1 MDDLAPIISHSDG
14 TTVIDLCVE
23 PATPE
28 NIAPFG
34 ELVGG
39 AAFPAIPSSAFYSEV
54 RTYRPTFISDEQTEI
69 AVCSLKRRP
78 LRVRWME
85 RHFKH
90 TQLFLPLGAK
100 PFVAVLAPPTD
111 TDLPN
116 IAEARAFLF
125 DGYAGLSMH
134 IGTWH
139 EFPFALIDDTQLI
152 VVLRKEAT
160 QGLLKENI
168 VDGEG
173 RSPDLDKKDITRRL
187 GVVLR
192 PNL

>member
-1 MDDLAPIISHSDG
+1 VEAIAIADDPM
-14 TTVIDLCVE
+14 TVIELTVE

-28 NIAPFG
+28 AIAPFG

-39 AAFPAIPSSAFYSEV
+39 AAFPAIPPTAFYSEV
-54 RTYRPTFISDEQTEI
+54 QTYRPTFISDEQTEI
-69 AVCSLKRRP
+69 AVCALKRRP
-78 LRVRWME
+78 FRVRWME

-90 TQLFLPLGAK
+90 TQLFLPLGGK

-111 TDLPN
+111 TELPN

-125 DGYAGLSMH
+125 DGQAGLSMH

-139 EFPFALIDDTQLI
+139 EFPFALIDDTQ
-152 VVLRKEAT
+152 VVVILRRETSKA
-160 QGLLKENI
+160 LLKENI

-173 RSPDLDKKDITRRL
+173 VGPDLDKKDVVKRL

-192 PNL
+192 PRI

>member
-1 MDDLAPIISHSDG
+1 MDAIALADDAMTLIELP
-14 TTVIDLCVE
+14 VE

-28 NIAPFG
+28 TIKPFG

-39 AAFPAIPSSAFYSEV
+39 AAFPSIPPTAFYSEV
-54 RTYRPTFISDEQTEI
+54 QTYRPTFISDEQTEI
-69 AVCSLKRRP
+69 AVCALQRRP

-90 TQLFLPLGAK
+90 TQLFLPLGGK
-100 PFVAVLAPPTD
+100 PFIAVLAPPTD

-125 DGYAGLSMH
+125 DGQAGLSMH

-139 EFPFALIDDTQLI
+139 EFPFALIDGTQLI
-152 VVLRKEAT
+152 VVLRREAT
-160 QGLLKENI
+160 KGLMKENI

-173 RSPDLDKKDITRRL
+173 VSPDLDKKYITRRL
-187 GVVLR
+187 GVVLCPR
-192 PNL
+192 I

>member
-1 MDDLAPIISHSDG
+1 MEAIAIADDPM
-14 TTVIDLCVE
+14 TVIELTVE

-28 NIAPFG
+28 AIAPFG

-39 AAFPAIPSSAFYSEV
+39 AAFPAIPPTAFYSEV
-54 RTYRPTFISDEQTEI
+54 QTYRPTFISDEQTEI
-69 AVCSLKRRP
+69 AVCALKRRP
-78 LRVRWME
+78 FRVRWME

-90 TQLFLPLGAK
+90 TQLFLPLGGK

-111 TDLPN
+111 TELPN

-125 DGYAGLSMH
+125 DGQAGLSMH

-139 EFPFALIDDTQLI
+139 EFPFALIDDTQ
-152 VVLRKEAT
+152 VVVILRRETSKA
-160 QGLLKENI
+160 LLKENI

-173 RSPDLDKKDITRRL
+173 VGPDLDKKDVVKRL

-192 PNL
+192 PRI

>member
-1 MDDLAPIISHSDG
+1 
-14 TTVIDLCVE
+14 VIRELVVE
-23 PATPE
+23 AATPE

-39 AAFPAIPSSAFYSEV
+39 AGTPAIPPTAFYSAV
-54 RTYRPTFISDEQTEI
+54 QTYRPTFISDEETEI
-69 AVCSLKRRP
+69 AVCTLQRRP
-78 LRVRWME
+78 VEVRWME

-90 TQLFLPLGAK
+90 TQVFLPLGGK

-116 IAEARAFLF
+116 IDEARAFLF
-125 DGYAGLSMH
+125 DGQGGLSMH

-139 EFPFALIDDTQLI
+139 EFPFALIDDTQ
-152 VVLRKEAT
+152 VVVILRRETSKA
-160 QGLLKENI
+160 LLKENI

-173 RSPDLDKKDITRRL
+173 VGPDLDKKDVVKRL

-192 PNL
+192 PRI